1 VSEDYYHDD
10 PVEQISKKS
19 LRSKF
24 LSTGVVIVGSIFFLQ
39 STLAGN
45 ISLNSNRG
53 IEFGQS
59 VSQAVACSGSTDLTL
74 TPRSSFANGS
84 GASGAHYLNSITV
97 SNIPNS
103 CYGVDFIINAF
114 NESSSTP
121 LALFNTT
128 STSAVVYNNNGT
140 FSRGIGSNGS
150 TVSSGSGT
158 FTVTFDGPVAL
169 ASSVQKLAIQSVT
182 HAPFFK
188 AIDLGDHS
196 CLVSDSGG
204 VKCWGSGGALGN
216 NSDSNSYVPVSVTGL
231 SSGVVAIANGSYHS
245 CVVLDSGGVKCWGY
259 NNAGQLGDGTTTN
272 RLTPVSVSG
281 LNSGVKAIS
290 AGEQHTCALLNSGE
304 VKCWGGNNFGQIGDN
319 STTTRLSATT
329 VNGLSSGVAS
339 ISLGTFTTCA
349 VLINGGAKCWGYNLW
364 GQLGNGST
372 TNSSVPVNV
381 SGLSSGV
388 RLIAAGTFHTCAI
401 LDSGGVKCWGDD
413 TNGALGSGYSGSSS
427 TPVSVSG
434 LSSGVVEIASGSNH
448 SCAILNSGAVKCW
461 GANGNGNLGDGTT
474 TNRSTPTS
482 VTGLNSD
489 ASSIATGINYSC
501 AIYKDIEVKCWGDN
515 TRGKL
520 GDGTTTQRLMPV
532 SVLGLS

>member
-1 VSEDYYHDD
+1 MTEDYYHDD
-10 PVEQISKKS
+10 PEQDIKPSGLKRK
-19 LRSKF
+19 LPWAIA
-24 LSTGVVIVGSIFFLQ
+24 LILGSIYTFQGTF
-39 STLAGN
+39 AGN
-45 ISLNSNRG
+45 ISLNSG
-53 IEFGQS
+53 SLQEFGQGI
-59 VSQAVACSGSTDLTL
+59 SQTVACSGGSALTIS
-74 TPRSSFANGS
+74 PGS
-84 GASGAHYLNSITV
+84 VFVNNPGSPGAHYLQSVSV
-97 SNIPNS
+97 SNIPSS
-103 CYGVDFIINAF
+103 CYGDDFIINAF

-140 FSRGIGSNGS
+140 FTRGIGGNGS

-216 NSDSNSYVPVSVTGL
+216 NSVSDSYVPVSVSGL

-259 NNAGQLGDGTTTN
+259 NTYGQLGDGTTTN

-290 AGEQHTCALLNSGE
+290 AGERHTCALLNSGE

-319 STTTRLSATT
+319 STTTQLSATT

-349 VLINGGAKCWGYNLW
+349 VLTNGGAKCWGYNVS

-372 TNSSVPVNV
+372 TSSSVPVNV

-388 RLIAAGTFHTCAI
+388 RLIAPGTSHTCAI
-401 LDSGGVKCWGDD
+401 LDSGGVKCWGDG
-413 TNGALGSGYSGSSS
+413 TNGALGSGGSGSSN

-434 LSSGVVEIASGSNH
+434 LSSGVVEIASGSSH

-461 GANGNGNLGDGTT
+461 GENGSGNLGDGTT
-474 TNRSTPTS
+474 TNRSTPIS

-520 GDGTTTQRLMPV
+520 GDGTTTQRLMPL